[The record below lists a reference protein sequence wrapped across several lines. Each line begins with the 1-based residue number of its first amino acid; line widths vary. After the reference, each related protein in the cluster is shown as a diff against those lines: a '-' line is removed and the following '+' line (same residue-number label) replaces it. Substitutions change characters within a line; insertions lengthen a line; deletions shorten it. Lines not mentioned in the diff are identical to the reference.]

1 VTRVLIVDDE
11 AQIRRALRLNL
22 RAHDYDVVEAATG
35 ELAVQVAASE
45 RPDVVLLDLGLA
57 GMDGVEVIEALR
69 GWSNVPIVVLTVRDE
84 EKSKVTALDA
94 GADDYVTKPFGIEEL
109 LARLR
114 AVVRRGTPDE
124 LADPVVTTPSFSLDL
139 ADRRGQ
145 RDGGEPVHLTRTE
158 WAIVEHLVRHPDR
171 LVTQRQ
177 LVDAVWGPTATPDTN
192 LLRVHLNHIRRKLE
206 HDPTRPRHFVTEPAL
221 GYRFHPD

>member
-1 VTRVLIVDDE
+1 MTRVLVVDDE

-22 RAHDYDVVEAATG
+22 RAHGYDVVEAATG
-35 ELAVQVAASE
+35 ELALQVAASE
-45 RPDVVLLDLGLA
+45 RPDVVLLDLGLP
-57 GMDGVEVIEALR
+57 GIDGVEVIEALR
-69 GWSNVPIVVLTVRDE
+69 GWSSVPVVVLTVRDE

-114 AVVRRGTPDE
+114 AVLRRGTTDE
-124 LADPVVTTPSFSLDL
+124 LMDPLVTTPSFSLDL
-139 ADRRGQ
+139 ADRRAH

-206 HDPTRPRHFVTEPAL
+206 DDSARPRHFITEPAL